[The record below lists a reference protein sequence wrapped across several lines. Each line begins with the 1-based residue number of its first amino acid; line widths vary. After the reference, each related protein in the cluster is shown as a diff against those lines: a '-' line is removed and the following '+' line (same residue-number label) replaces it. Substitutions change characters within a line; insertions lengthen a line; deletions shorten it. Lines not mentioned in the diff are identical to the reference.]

1 MSYQP
6 PGVFRSILVTLG
18 LIDVLHAL
26 PWGVILIVG
35 KALAITLRLKPTF
48 DRSQCGSAMLVH
60 TDHQEEGIAV
70 FKLDVFLYDMLSG
83 GAGYAEI
90 VARRM
95 DEVLDA
101 TLELLENCSCEPS
114 CTECLNHFHNQHLQH
129 RLDRQLGA
137 MLLRYAVRGEVP
149 ACSSATDQLV
159 KPAQL
164 RASLELAGY
173 SCRVGQTVSAPL
185 LVERQGR
192 TVAVSCHPG
201 LVDSAE
207 RQQPTAGIAGAHA
220 VIGLNDYLL
229 RSDLVS
235 AQLKVQGLFKA

>member
-1 MSYQP
+1 MTDTVN
-6 PGVFRSILVTLG
+6 GV
-18 LIDVLHAL
+18 VLHILEDAL
-26 PWGVILIVG
+26 HS
-35 KALAITLRLKPTF
+35 LAEALRLAASRHRQLDLDPAEF
-48 DRSQCGSAMLVH
+48 GSGFRIEPALQ
-60 TDHQEEGIAV
+60 DGARI
-70 FKLDVFLYDMLSG
+70 LDVFLYDMLSG

-90 VARRM
+90 VARHI

-101 TLELLENCSCEPS
+101 TLELLENCSCESS

-149 ACSSATDQLV
+149 ACSSATNQLV
-159 KPAQL
+159 KLAQL

-173 SCRVGQTVSAPL
+173 SCRVGQTASAPL

-192 TVAVSCHPG
+192 TVAVSCYPG
-201 LVDSAE
+201 LIDSAE

-229 RSDLVS
+229 RSDLVT
-235 AQLKVQGLFKA
+235 AQLKIQGLFKA